1 MGGEQN
7 GSAPSDWKC
16 EKDRVLFYWG
26 SCFAFVFCGGAVG
39 LASLLG
45 WDSPPTALLILELCN
60 SPLVCLALLPPP
72 YVCASLLGFGFLG
85 FIFVFALVA
94 GLLAAKI
101 LHDSKKVILHFC
113 AMGGWCGGCGG
124 SSPPFLWALHIGW
137 WRAKRFLPS
146 RNSKRWAILEFCS
159 VGVGQRALSYS
170 RLPLGLLKNL
180 WCPPLGGG
188 SPSLCLRRWLRILD
202 C

>member
-1 MGGEQN
+1 MEVRPQIENVKRIGFFSTGVP
-7 GSAPSDWKC
+7 A
-16 EKDRVLFYWG
+16 LL
-26 SCFAFVFCGGAVG
+26 SCFVAAL
-39 LASLLG
+39 LAWLLC
-45 WDSPPTALLILELCN
+45 WAEIARPTALLILELCN